1 MSIINKQVSVE
12 QTRVDNI
19 ADESI
24 QYIDTMETIDGG
36 DHQINIWINEA
47 EQRRIS
53 IQGTGENVTVLT
65 VAV

>member
-24 QYIDTMETIDGG
+24 QHIDTMKTIDGG

-47 EQRRIS
+47 GQRRIS

>member
-36 DHQINIWINEA
+36 DHQINILSN
-47 EQRRIS
+47 
-53 IQGTGENVTVLT
+53 GVENFPAKSVEKFPVI
-65 VAV
+65 V